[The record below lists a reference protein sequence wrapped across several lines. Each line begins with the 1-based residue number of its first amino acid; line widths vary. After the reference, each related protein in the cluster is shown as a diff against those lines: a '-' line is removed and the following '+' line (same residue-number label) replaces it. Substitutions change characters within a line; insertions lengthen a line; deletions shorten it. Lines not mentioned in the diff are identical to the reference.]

1 MQING
6 PKIGETYDAKVVTIK
21 EYGAFVD
28 IAQGV
33 SGLVHVSEI
42 AEERVKDVNDY
53 VAEGDVIQIKVLE
66 VDRFGKLK
74 LSAKAV
80 KSLPNKNPNAGKEEK
95 KPKKEDKKDS

>member
-6 PKIGETYDAKVVTIK
+6 PKVGSDYEAKVVTIK

-33 SGLVHVSEI
+33 SGLVHVSEFTD
-42 AEERVKDVNDY
+42 ERVNDVNDY
-53 VAEGDVIQIKVLE
+53 VAEGDTIKVRVTE
-66 VDRFGKLK
+66 IDRMGRMR

-80 KSLPNKNPNAGKEEK
+80 EPLQKKS
-95 KPKKEDKKDS
+95 